1 MFVFAE
7 GMASHGRVGVY
18 IISAV
23 SGGLPKEEI
32 TFAKILKEQG
42 YATALI
48 GMHYIYHTIS

>member
-1 MFVFAE
+1 MVSVCDFVS

-18 IISAV
+18 IFSAV

-48 GMHYIYHTIS
+48 GM